1 MDEDIYKP
9 FTKILTFVKELNN
22 TFGNKYQNIQLYYKL
37 LKKTPVSNK
46 SAIKKQN
53 TVFSTFLSNNEEA
66 ILKSDY
72 KLLKDRNISFS
83 DRVFINIQQ
92 LLSESEDSSIIFKH
106 LQLISILFKKDD
118 KMIEALKSENDDRE
132 GKFLNKFMNKVET
145 VFNASDTP
153 ETDPMKA
160 AMSLIQSGVLSDMT
174 KEISSGKLNVN
185 KLLGNLQGM
194 MKDVVKDIK
203 VNKPTTSSETEGRRE
218 DEEIE
223 KMMDSMSNGDFSGA
237 MNLANTM
244 MSQMGGQGGMEGG
257 LLNMV
262 SSLMGGQGGPENIM
276 SMLSSSTSL
285 PKVESIKD
293 EDTLE

>member
-72 KLLKDRNISFS
+72 KLLKDSNISFS

-203 VNKPTTSSETEGRRE
+203 VNKPVSEDEKK

-244 MSQMGGQGGMEGG
+244 MSQMGGQGGMEGV

>member
-46 SAIKKQN
+46 VAIKKQN
-53 TVFSTFLSNNEEA
+53 LVFSTFLSNNEEA
-66 ILKSDY
+66 VLKSDY
-72 KLLKDRNISFS
+72 SLFKDDKISFS
-83 DRVFINIQQ
+83 DRVYINIRQII
-92 LLSESEDSSIIFKH
+92 SESEDASVIFKH

-118 KMIEALKSENDDRE
+118 KMIEALKSENDDKE
-132 GKFLNKFMNKVET
+132 GQFLNKFMNKVET
-145 VFNASDTP
+145 VFNTSDTP

-174 KEISSGKLNVN
+174 KEISTGKLNIN

-203 VNKPTTSSETEGRRE
+203 VNKTNEPDEKK

-237 MNLANTM
+237 MNLANSM

-276 SMLSSSTSL
+276 SMMGNMMGNNVNIET
-285 PKVESIKD
+285 IKD

>member
-46 SAIKKQN
+46 VAIKKQN
-53 TVFSTFLSNNEEA
+53 LVFSTFLTNNEEA
-66 ILKSDY
+66 VLKSDY
-72 KLLKDRNISFS
+72 SLFKDDKISFS
-83 DRVFINIQQ
+83 DRVYINIRQII
-92 LLSESEDSSIIFKH
+92 SESEDASVMFKH

-118 KMIEALKSENDDRE
+118 KMIEALKSEKDDKE
-132 GKFLNKFMNKVET
+132 GQFLNKFMNKVET
-145 VFNASDTP
+145 VFNTSDTP

-174 KEISSGKLNVN
+174 KEISTGKLNIN

-203 VNKPTTSSETEGRRE
+203 VNKTNEPEEKK

-237 MNLANTM
+237 MNLANSM

-276 SMLSSSTSL
+276 SMMGNMMGNNVNIET
-285 PKVESIKD
+285 IKD

>member
-46 SAIKKQN
+46 VAIKKQN
-53 TVFSTFLSNNEEA
+53 LVFSTFLTNNEEA
-66 ILKSDY
+66 VLKSDY
-72 KLLKDRNISFS
+72 SLFKDDKISFS
-83 DRVFINIQQ
+83 DRVYINIRQII
-92 LLSESEDSSIIFKH
+92 SESEDASVMFKH

-118 KMIEALKSENDDRE
+118 KMIEALKSENDDKE
-132 GKFLNKFMNKVET
+132 GQFLNKFMNKVET
-145 VFNASDTP
+145 VFNTSDTP

-174 KEISSGKLNVN
+174 KEISTGKLNIN

-203 VNKPTTSSETEGRRE
+203 VNKTNEPEEKK

-237 MNLANTM
+237 MNLANSM

-262 SSLMGGQGGPENIM
+262 SSLMGGQGGPDNIM
-276 SMLSSSTSL
+276 SMMGNMMGNNVNIET
-285 PKVESIKD
+285 IKD

>member
-46 SAIKKQN
+46 VAIKKQN
-53 TVFSTFLSNNEEA
+53 SVFSTFLSNNEEA
-66 ILKSDY
+66 VLKSDY
-72 KLLKDRNISFS
+72 SLFKDDKISFS
-83 DRVFINIQQ
+83 DRVYINIRQII
-92 LLSESEDSSIIFKH
+92 SESEDASVMFKH

-118 KMIEALKSENDDRE
+118 KMIEALKSENDDKE
-132 GKFLNKFMNKVET
+132 GQFLNKFMNKVET
-145 VFNASDTP
+145 VFNTSDTP

-174 KEISSGKLNVN
+174 KEISTGKLNIN

-203 VNKPTTSSETEGRRE
+203 VNKTNEPEEKKDE
-218 DEEIE
+218 DIE

-237 MNLANTM
+237 MNLANSM

-276 SMLSSSTSL
+276 SMMGNMMGNNVNIET
-285 PKVESIKD
+285 IKD